1 MAGSPI
7 PWTAH
12 TDSLIT
18 YCQRVEPLLSNIV
31 TAHRAFFSATELTGA
46 TIYDLLP
53 IRSATT
59 G

>member
-1 MAGSPI
+1 MVGSPI

-12 TDSLIT
+12 TDSSIT
-18 YCQRVEPLLSNIV
+18 YCQRVEPFASDIV

-46 TIYDLLP
+46 TIYDSLP